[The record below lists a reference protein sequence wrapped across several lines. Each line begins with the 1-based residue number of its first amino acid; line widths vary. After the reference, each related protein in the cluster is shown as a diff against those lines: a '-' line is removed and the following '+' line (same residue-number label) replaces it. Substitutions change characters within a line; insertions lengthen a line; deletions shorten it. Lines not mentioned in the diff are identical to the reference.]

1 MLSSKQM
8 KKGRKYMD
16 WQEIRGNILEE
27 IREIQEKPLRQY
39 LTERNINDN
48 FFYEYENINRE
59 LTIFT
64 NRPGIWIGRGGEGVN
79 RLKEILS
86 KQFDHEVEVS
96 FMEIKGRFMSH

>member
-48 FFYEYENINRE
+48 FFINMKILTENLLSL
-59 LTIFT
+59 LTDRAF
-64 NRPGIWIGRGGEGVN
+64 GLDGEA
-79 RLKEILS
+79 KA
-86 KQFDHEVEVS
+86 
-96 FMEIKGRFMSH
+96 

>member
-8 KKGRKYMD
+8 RKGRKYMD

-27 IREIQEKPLRQY
+27 IREMQEKPLRQY

-48 FFYEYENINRE
+48 FFYEYEHINRE

-64 NRPGIWIGRGGEGVN
+64 NRPGIWIGRSGEGVN

-86 KQFDHEVEVS
+86 EQFDHEVEVS
-96 FMEIKGRFMSH
+96 FVEIKGRFMNH

>member
-48 FFYEYENINRE
+48 FFFINMKILTENLLSL
-59 LTIFT
+59 LTDRAF
-64 NRPGIWIGRGGEGVN
+64 GLDGEA
-79 RLKEILS
+79 KA
-86 KQFDHEVEVS
+86 
-96 FMEIKGRFMSH
+96 

>member
-48 FFYEYENINRE
+48 FF
-59 LTIFT
+59 L
-64 NRPGIWIGRGGEGVN
+64 
-79 RLKEILS
+79 
-86 KQFDHEVEVS
+86 
-96 FMEIKGRFMSH
+96 